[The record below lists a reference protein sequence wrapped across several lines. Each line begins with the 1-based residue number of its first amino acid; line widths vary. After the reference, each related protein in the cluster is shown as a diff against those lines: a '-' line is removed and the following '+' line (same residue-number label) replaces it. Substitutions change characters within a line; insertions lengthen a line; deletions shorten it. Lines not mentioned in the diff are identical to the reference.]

1 MDKSNL
7 NFVNMFIFQ
16 IAHTSLVENHA
27 KLFYWKRFEQN
38 GVTFFPLVKVYPKR
52 SIEQLVKRKGFVSSY
67 EKWRTRSVPDG
78 YLCDVYDGLIWRKFN
93 SAEGANLILSSP
105 HCWLLTLNLN
115 WFEPFECGG
124 YSVEAIYL
132 SIQNLP
138 RDVRFRP
145 ENIILVGVY
154 YQDQRSLK
162 RQLIPIWLL

>member
-1 MDKSNL
+1 MGISVMFMMDWSGENL
-7 NFVNMFIFQ
+7 IQ
-16 IAHTSLVENHA
+16 
-27 KLFYWKRFEQN
+27 Q
-38 GVTFFPLVKVYPKR
+38 KV
-52 SIEQLVKRKGFVSSY
+52 Q
-67 EKWRTRSVPDG
+67 T
-78 YLCDVYDGLIWRKFN
+78 
-93 SAEGANLILSSP
+93 LILSSP
-105 HCWLLTLNLN
+105 HCWLLTLNVD

-124 YSVEAIYL
+124 YSVGAIYL